1 MKRFFCF
8 TLLMLSAVIVGCDSG
23 DDNSSNA
30 APEIPDDTG
39 STVVGTPTVAYVT
52 NGIASFWDIA
62 EAGAQQAG
70 KDLKVDVQVHMPVDG
85 VQDQKRM
92 LEDLITQQV
101 DGVAVSPIDSDNQI
115 DLLNLVADATTL
127 ITHDSDAADSNR
139 ELYIGMSNYDAGWMC
154 GELIEEATADVADQV
169 SIMIFV
175 GRLEQVNARQRRQ
188 GLIDY
193 LMKREKDD
201 QRYDKP
207 GQVIEN
213 DRFSILGTRT
223 DDFDANKC
231 KSYVEDTLTAYPDIT
246 CMVGLFAY
254 NPPQILE
261 ALTSADKLNEVHVIG
276 FDEDAQTLQ
285 AIVDGTCY
293 GTVVQNPY
301 QYGYQSVKVLA
312 EHATGVK
319 DISDHEDFIDIPA
332 RKIMNNNVQE
342 FWDELKKLTGENDA
356 DAGSD
361 SAE

>member
-1 MKRFFCF
+1 
-8 TLLMLSAVIVGCDSG
+8 
-23 DDNSSNA
+23 
-30 APEIPDDTG
+30 
-39 STVVGTPTVAYVT
+39 
-52 NGIASFWDIA
+52 
-62 EAGAQQAG
+62 
-70 KDLKVDVQVHMPVDG
+70 
-85 VQDQKRM
+85 
-92 LEDLITQQV
+92 
-101 DGVAVSPIDSDNQI
+101 
-115 DLLNLVADATTL
+115 
-127 ITHDSDAADSNR
+127 
-139 ELYIGMSNYDAGWMC
+139 
-154 GELIEEATADVADQV
+154 
-169 SIMIFV
+169 
-175 GRLEQVNARQRRQ
+175 
-188 GLIDY
+188 
-193 LMKREKDD
+193 
-201 QRYDKP
+201 
-207 GQVIEN
+207 
-213 DRFSILGTRT
+213 
-223 DDFDANKC
+223 
-231 KSYVEDTLTAYPDIT
+231 
-246 CMVGLFAY
+246 MVGLFAY